1 LEAEKMTDTPA
12 REKLR
17 DALKSRDLLGN
28 QSFKQT
34 HLFTSFAAIRA
45 SFKRYFKL
53 QDLPFVH
60 NNDVKQLLRSKME
73 PSFPYAYVSVNS
85 IAKTEAHL
93 LSPTIR
99 RRGVGDV
106 LDGSNSQITRLHYFP
121 IQLRYEF
128 HYITNDYVDAIR
140 FIGEA
145 LILID
150 SKALNVRI
158 TSGKASSFV
167 DIVMDTKEIAI
178 PRADKENE
186 VDPEGFDLT
195 FSCTSNTWTGVEKQI
210 SKINNRGEV
219 TFNAVVVNPDGNV
232 TDEEIS
238 ILQTAGDV

>member
-1 LEAEKMTDTPA
+1 MTDTPA
-12 REKLR
+12 QEKFR
-17 DALKSRDLLGN
+17 DVLKSRDLLGN

-53 QDLPFVH
+53 EDLPFVH
-60 NNDVKQLLRSKME
+60 NNDAKMVQRSKLV
-73 PSFPYAYVSVNS
+73 PTYPYAYVSVNS

-93 LSPTIR
+93 LSTTIR
-99 RRGVGDV
+99 RRGSGDV

-121 IQLRYEF
+121 ITLRYEL
-128 HYITNDYVDAIR
+128 HYITNDYFDAIR
-140 FIGEA
+140 FIGEC
-145 LILID
+145 LILVD

-158 TSGKASSFV
+158 TSGKASSFL
-167 DIVMDTKEIAI
+167 DIVLDSKEIAI

-186 VDPEGFDLT
+186 ADPESFDLVV
-195 FSCTSNTWTGVEKQI
+195 SCYSNTWTGVEKKI

-219 TFNAVVVNPDGNV
+219 EFNAVVVNPDGTV